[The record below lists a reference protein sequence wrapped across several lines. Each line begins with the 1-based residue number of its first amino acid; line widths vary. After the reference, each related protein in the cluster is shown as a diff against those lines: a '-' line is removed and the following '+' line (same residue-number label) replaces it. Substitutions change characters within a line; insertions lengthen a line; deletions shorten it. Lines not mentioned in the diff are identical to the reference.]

1 MRTPGRTS
9 ATVVSS
15 ERRPSSM
22 SCMIIVVVH
31 TLEMDPIWNSEPTVA
46 RTLVSAF
53 STPCAAAA
61 TSCPAAHTPSA
72 APGPPSSA
80 ARSRNRVAQRSS
92 TSAVDINRTL
102 ADVRRGAAGPRL
114 ARLVGAAGAGTAL
127 ALVHRLHPGDRDRVS
142 FGAQLGAELLHGHVA
157 EPRAPARD
165 H

>member
-61 TSCPAAHTPSA
+61 TSCPSAHTPSA
-72 APGPPSSA
+72 APGTPSSA
-80 ARSRNRVAQRSS
+80 ARSCSRVAQRSS
-92 TSAVDINRTL
+92 RSAVVINRTL
-102 ADVRRGAAGPRL
+102 ADVRRWPAG
-114 ARLVGAAGAGTAL
+114 ARLVGPAGTGAAL
-127 ALVHRLHPGDRDRVS
+127 ALVHRLHPGDRDRVPLRD
-142 FGAQLGAELLHGHVA
+142 QLGAELLLGQA
-157 EPRAPARD
+157 
-165 H
+165 